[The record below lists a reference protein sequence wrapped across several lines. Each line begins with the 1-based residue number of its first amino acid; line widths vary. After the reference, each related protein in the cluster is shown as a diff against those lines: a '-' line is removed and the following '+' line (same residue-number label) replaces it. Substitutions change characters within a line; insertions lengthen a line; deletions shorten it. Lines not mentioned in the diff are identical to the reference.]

1 MIPVL
6 SLFLILFLFSVS
18 ISVSLSPSLS
28 PYAWIDEGVTLVRVV
43 TVAKCGPSMEPSI
56 LSVSTPLRLSICH

>member
-1 MIPVL
+1 MTPV
-6 SLFLILFLFSVS
+6 LFLFSVS

-28 PYAWIDEGVTLVRVV
+28 PYAWIDEGVTQGHGV
-43 TVAKCGPSMEPSI
+43 TLAKCGPSMEPSI